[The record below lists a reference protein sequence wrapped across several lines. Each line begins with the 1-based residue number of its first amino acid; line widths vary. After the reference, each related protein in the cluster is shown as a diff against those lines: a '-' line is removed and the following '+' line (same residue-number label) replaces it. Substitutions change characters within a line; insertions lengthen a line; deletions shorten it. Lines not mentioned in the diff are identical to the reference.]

1 MWEQGM
7 LVRHRIILAAILA
20 WALLMI
26 VPDLWRV
33 AQPLGSF
40 GFYADSDGRIY
51 DVTGP
56 FENPSG
62 SPAYRAGIRIGDQ
75 LDFSRMRCIPYD
87 AKACG
92 DLLAVVGACN
102 SCSPAAAS
110 SLRLPQRRKH
120 RPGRSMS
127 PPCSD

>member
-1 MWEQGM
+1 M
-7 LVRHRIILAAILA
+7 LAAILA

-51 DVTGP
+51 DVAGP
-56 FENPSG
+56 FDSPSR
-62 SPAYRAGIRIGDQ
+62 SQAYRAGIRIGDR

-87 AKACG
+87 AKSCG
-92 DLLAVVGACN
+92 DLLAVVGGLQFVLPGRSATI
-102 SCSPAAAS
+102 A
-110 SLRLPQRRKH
+110 RLPRRRKH
-120 RPGRSMS
+120 RPGWSRS
-127 PPCSD
+127 PPSSDRPTC